1 LLTAFAG
8 VRHEKVSESLSLM
21 LKFLVELRD
30 KPLAEKKVK
39 QLKIFHRQAM
49 GIMLEVPFQTATW
62 LASNV
67 FRGGKVDFESY
78 VSDIDDVSPE
88 TIKNAAKQFLTP
100 SRMALSVAGS
110 PPDIK
115 SLMNIMREEVE

>member
-1 LLTAFAG
+1 
-8 VRHEKVSESLSLM
+8 LM
-21 LKFLVELRD
+21 LKLIMKLRD
-30 KPLAEKKVK
+30 TPLPEKKVE
-39 QLKIFHRQAM
+39 QLKIYHKQAV
-49 GIMLEVPFQTATW
+49 GIMLEVPYQTATW

-78 VSDIDDVSPE
+78 VSDIDAVSPE

-110 PPDIK
+110 PPDDE
-115 SLMNIMREEVE
+115 SLTNILRKEAE